1 MFGMSVF
8 QSVLERLKAE
18 EDGEEAARDEQAAFP
33 SIRGLNAGFVGDLAS
48 SGGAAHSGAVQRA
61 YFEMAGDDMLAPP
74 KPLPPPVMP
83 DHLKRLRPEEI
94 AADLGVAEGET
105 QQSLAD
111 KRRSF
116 AADNHPDRHH
126 PDFRMNATIRM
137 KIANML
143 IDEAQRRLRIARV
156 A

>member
-18 EDGEEAARDEQAAFP
+18 EDEEEAVRDEQLASA
-33 SIRGLNAGFVGDLAS
+33 SIRGLNAGFVGNLAPS
-48 SGGAAHSGAVQRA
+48 TGLADSAFVQRA
-61 YFEMAGDDMLAPP
+61 YFDMAGDDMLAPP
-74 KPLPPPVMP
+74 KPLPAPVMP
-83 DHLKRLRPEEI
+83 DYLKRIRPEEI
-94 AADLGVAEGET
+94 AADLGIAESET

-126 PDFRMNATIRM
+126 SDFRANATMRM

>member
-18 EDGEEAARDEQAAFP
+18 EDEEEAAREEQPASA
-33 SIRGLNAGFVGDLAS
+33 SIRGLNAGFVGNLAPS
-48 SGGAAHSGAVQRA
+48 AGLVDSAFVQRA
-61 YFEMAGDDMLAPP
+61 YFDMAGDDMLAPP
-74 KPLPPPVMP
+74 KPLPAPVMP
-83 DHLKRLRPEEI
+83 DHLKRVRPEEI
-94 AADLGVAEGET
+94 AADLGIAENET
-105 QQSLAD
+105 QHSLAD
-111 KRRSF
+111 KRRAF

-126 PDFRMNATIRM
+126 PDFRANATMRM

-143 IDEAQRRLRIARV
+143 IDEALRRLRIARV

>member
-18 EDGEEAARDEQAAFP
+18 EDEEEAAREEQPASA
-33 SIRGLNAGFVGDLAS
+33 SIRGLNAGFVGNLAPS
-48 SGGAAHSGAVQRA
+48 ARLADSAFVQRA
-61 YFEMAGDDMLAPP
+61 YFDMAGDDMLAPP
-74 KPLPPPVMP
+74 KPLPAPVMP
-83 DHLKRLRPEEI
+83 DHLKRVRPDEI
-94 AADLGVAEGET
+94 ATDLGIAEGET
-105 QQSLAD
+105 LQSLAD
-111 KRRSF
+111 KRRTF

-126 PDFRMNATIRM
+126 PDFRANATMRM

-143 IDEAQRRLRIARV
+143 IDEAIRRLRIARV